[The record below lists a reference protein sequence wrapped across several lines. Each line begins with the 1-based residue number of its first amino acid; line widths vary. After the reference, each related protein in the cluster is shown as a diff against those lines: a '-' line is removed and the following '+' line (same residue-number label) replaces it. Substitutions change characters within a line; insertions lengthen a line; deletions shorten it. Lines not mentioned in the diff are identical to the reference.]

1 MFGKKKNVDIQFYT
15 EVGEV
20 ITDLGK
26 HNKGGDRDD
35 IIAEQVSSALLRN
48 LCFFFLIFIDLNFI
62 NRCQLIFFKKLN
74 NFINLF

>member
-1 MFGKKKNVDIQFYT
+1 MFGKKKNIDIQFYT

-35 IIAEQVSSALLRN
+35 LIAEQV
-48 LCFFFLIFIDLNFI
+48 IFIYLFI
-62 NRCQLIFFKKLN
+62 KF
-74 NFINLF
+74 

>member
-1 MFGKKKNVDIQFYT
+1 MFGKKKNIDIQFYT

-35 IIAEQVSSALLRN
+35 LIAEQV
-48 LCFFFLIFIDLNFI
+48 IY
-62 NRCQLIFFKKLN
+62 
-74 NFINLF
+74 INLFFIFEN